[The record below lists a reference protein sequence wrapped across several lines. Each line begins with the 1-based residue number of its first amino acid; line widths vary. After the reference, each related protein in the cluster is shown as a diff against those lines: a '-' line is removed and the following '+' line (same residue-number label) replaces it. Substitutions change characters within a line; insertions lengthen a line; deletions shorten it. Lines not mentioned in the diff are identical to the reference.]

1 MRIYK
6 FILSILLISF
16 VSIQSFGSR
25 VAEIEEYFVAKATN
39 ILKTRFPDKPFIVLA
54 NIDTGDEKRGRR
66 EPADSR
72 RGTKN
77 TRLPYL
83 EIDEEDPEIWDRTD
97 IPLATLINH
106 VKKIQL
112 KIQIDSS
119 LTEAEIK
126 ELQENL
132 ISQLNL
138 DASTDGIEITKMDW
152 TAPERSRKIW
162 VGVGLSAA
170 FIIFLFGAL
179 WFVSRLSVGSLV
191 KGLSK
196 PIAEIGKT
204 TQAFANNALNMV
216 SDKQYSEKSE
226 ERDHQNSHSEQL
238 DLGAN
243 LLEIRKS
250 ALELLSRN
258 RDLLAHPD
266 AEVMDFIERRGSENP
281 AQMGAILAELSDS
294 ELKTLFK
301 YGTGVWWFVA
311 LAQPQPMAPTALTIL
326 NELDRLRL
334 RRHFAEGDG
343 VKTSDEIREASL
355 LFGRLGPELLTQVLT
370 GLPLEKSEAILDRL
384 PRELALAAAKKLYP
398 GQWATLLDNKRKSKP
413 IDLKIL
419 EQLEE
424 KARQALPLRE
434 EDMIKSFFAELDL
447 VRFLDAASPRDE
459 KDFYMVL
466 PQDSRIRTERKPFY
480 EIFEAPVEVKK
491 LMGSDLSPREWAYA
505 LTGCESSETTSLITG
520 FSQRLAFLIKEE
532 VAKIGTEKVDLVK
545 FRNSRRQAVRSY
557 LKNTEIIKTQAPPKE
572 EAAQHEPEAEQ
583 KAS

>member
-1 MRIYK
+1 MRISK
-6 FILSILLISF
+6 FILSILFISF

-25 VAEIEEYFVAKATN
+25 LAEIEEYFVAKATN

-54 NIDTGDEKRGRR
+54 NIDTGDEKKGRR
-66 EPADSR
+66 EPANNR
-72 RGTKN
+72 RDTKN

-83 EIDEEDPEIWDRTD
+83 EIDEEDPDIWDRTD
-97 IPLATLINH
+97 IPLGTLINH

-119 LTEAEIK
+119 LTEPEIK

-138 DASTDGIEITKMDW
+138 DPSTDGIEITKMDW
-152 TAPERSRKIW
+152 TAPERAKKVW

-170 FIIFLFGAL
+170 FIVFLFSAL

-226 ERDHQNSHSEQL
+226 DRDHQNSNDQL

-250 ALELLSRN
+250 ALELLTRN
-258 RDLLAHPD
+258 RDLLANPD

-281 AQMGAILAELSDS
+281 AQMGAILAELNDH

-343 VKTSDEIREASL
+343 AKISNEIREASL
-355 LFGRLGPELLTQVLT
+355 IFGRLGPELLTQILA
-370 GLPLEKSEAILDRL
+370 GLPLEKCEAILDRL

-398 GQWATLLDNKRKSKP
+398 GQWAVLLDNKRKSKP
-413 IDLKIL
+413 LDIKLL

-447 VRFLDAASPRDE
+447 VRFLDSASPRDE

-480 EIFEAPVEVKK
+480 EIFEAPPEVKK

-505 LTGCESSETTSLITG
+505 LNGCESSEANLLITG

-532 VAKIGTEKVDLVK
+532 SAKIKAEKVDLIK
-545 FRNSRRQAVRSY
+545 FRSSRRQAVRSY
-557 LKNTEIIKTQAPPKE
+557 LKNTEIIKTQAPQQE
-572 EAAQHEPEAEQ
+572 EASQHDPKTEQ